1 MPIPNF
7 LLPREALHHEPYFRL
22 AAAETRWLNAHVARW
37 KGDYVLVCGN
47 SSTRMKEFQ
56 AF

>member
-7 LLPREALHHEPYFRL
+7 LLPMEALHHDPYFRL